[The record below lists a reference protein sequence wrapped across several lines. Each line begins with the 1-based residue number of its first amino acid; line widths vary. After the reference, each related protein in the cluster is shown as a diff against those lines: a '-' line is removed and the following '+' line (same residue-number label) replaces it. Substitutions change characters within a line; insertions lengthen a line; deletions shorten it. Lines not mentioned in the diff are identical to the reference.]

1 MAKAV
6 SEKSLVVLDYLK
18 SIGDTNV
25 TAADISEALGGE
37 AAGFGKKSVD
47 GIVTSGLIRN
57 KGLAERIPAQI
68 EVTDDEGNVKYK
80 DVKFIKATA
89 AGLAYDHEVAKAE
102 DAAASAPAAE

>member
-25 TAADISEALGGE
+25 TAADIAEALGME
-37 AAGFGKKSVD
+37 KKSVD

-68 EVTDDEGNVKYK
+68 EVTDEEGNVKYK

-89 AGLAYDHEVAKAE
+89 AGLAYDHEAAKAE
-102 DAAASAPAAE
+102 DAAASAAE